1 VYLGLNDSNAAEDQF
16 EAAVLLQ
23 PGSSDAQI
31 NLAKALIHQKKFAEA
46 VELLEVVAE
55 PSSRDPEIFE
65 LLAQAYS
72 SLGRRQEA
80 QRAQLRA
87 KALQNSKRPQ

>member
-1 VYLGLNDSNAAEDQF
+1 MYLGLNDSNAAEDQF

-23 PGSSDAQI
+23 PWEFRRQI
-31 NLAKALIHQKKFAEA
+31 NLAKALIDQKKFAEA
-46 VELLEVVAE
+46 VELLEVVTE

-72 SLGRRQEA
+72 SLGRWQ
-80 QRAQLRA
+80 
-87 KALQNSKRPQ
+87 